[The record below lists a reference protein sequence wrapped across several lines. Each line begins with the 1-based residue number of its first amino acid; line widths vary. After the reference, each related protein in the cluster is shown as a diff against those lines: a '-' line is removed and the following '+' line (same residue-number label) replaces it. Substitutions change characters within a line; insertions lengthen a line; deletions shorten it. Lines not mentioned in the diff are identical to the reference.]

1 MHLFMTKTQTC
12 CKEIIKTCLHVC
24 LCGFIRA
31 PVWTTETQQME
42 RQPQHLE
49 WCSSVIQMTIRMVS
63 PDMSGGTQMV
73 SSAGVKPMRVLQR
86 SGPQRYTEA
95 FSVYICF
102 CISLTHL
109 QHLNI
114 WSVSPVHSKLNK
126 LTLQIQSKLHVIV
139 LCTPDFTGQLSHS
152 HLSGKLCARLVW
164 VKMHWKYL
172 KNKISVWV

>member
-1 MHLFMTKTQTC
+1 MSADEYPDGQSWH
-12 CKEIIKTCLHVC
+12 
-24 LCGFIRA
+24 
-31 PVWTTETQQME
+31 
-42 RQPQHLE
+42 E
-49 WCSSVIQMTIRMVS
+49 WRDTDGQF
-63 PDMSGGTQMV
+63 SGGQTDA
-73 SSAGVKPMRVLQR
+73 SLI

-126 LTLQIQSKLHVIV
+126 LQFYSNSKLHVIV

-172 KNKISVWV
+172 KNEISVESKSVYVCPIDTSETICIVIFILCFILC